1 MAIRY
6 RWMLC
11 ATCRTTGRSEA
22 RSHPGGMTPTGS
34 TKSGRDV
41 TILAGW
47 EQRQSMFALA
57 RALPGGRKV
66 PAAGASTLVRGRVR
80 RSRWATARKSV
91 AGRALAAVALL
102 GLVWLSASTAVAATN
117 QFRGVNWADPRDNF
131 QSGVVYI
138 SGLSVSDTNSSATA
152 VAGAVMDQFI
162 SELGANSVRLP
173 INEATVAQYWNTYTG
188 AIDTVASK
196 GNVILCFWSSS
207 SGAKPPDMTAYWNM
221 WSTVV
226 TKYAGNSHVY
236 FEVFNEPS
244 GYSQSDLGTLYE
256 SWLTQFSTVPR
267 GRVILD
273 GQGLAQNVPAIA
285 SDSRFDGCLL
295 AVHEYTFFGSTAWT
309 TEAQWTSHFSGEVG
323 AYSDRTVCTE
333 WGAPMSPGSKNGIQY
348 GTQDYDSPPGSY
360 FVAYTRAVSAK
371 LRAWNMGSFL
381 WPGLRDGDWYSMTVK
396 TGTGANIT
404 LSVANKTGLDQLQN
418 AWGGPLDG
426 GASPAT
432 DGGTDAGGSIDG
444 GRDSGSGSS
453 ASSGSSGSSAT
464 ASTSGGTNASSTD
477 NPTSSGTASGS
488 TGAGGATGS
497 GGSSDAAGGES
508 GSNGRAGSSS
518 GGCAVRGVHGAD
530 TGGAAALALCV
541 LGLVAARRRDRRTC
555 GRVEPEVAR
564 ECIQRTFLE

>member
-1 MAIRY
+1 
-6 RWMLC
+6 
-11 ATCRTTGRSEA
+11 
-22 RSHPGGMTPTGS
+22 
-34 TKSGRDV
+34 
-41 TILAGW
+41 
-47 EQRQSMFALA
+47 MFVLV
-57 RALPGGRKV
+57 RALPRGSKV
-66 PAAGASTLVRGRVR
+66 LAAGASTLDRERVR
-80 RSRWATARKSV
+80 RSRCATARKFAAARAFAVV
-91 AGRALAAVALL
+91 ASL

-138 SGLSVSDTNSSATA
+138 SGLSASDTYSSATA
-152 VAGAVMDQFI
+152 VAGAVMDQFV

-173 INEATVAQYWNTYTG
+173 INEATVAQYWSTYTG

-273 GQGLAQNVPAIA
+273 GEGLAQNVPAIA

-333 WGAPMSPGSKNGIQY
+333 WGAPMSPGSKDGIQY
-348 GTQDYDSPPGSY
+348 GTQDYDIPPGSY
-360 FVAYTRAVSAK
+360 FVAYVRAVSAK
-371 LRAWNMGSFL
+371 LRAWNMGSFY

-396 TGTGANIT
+396 TGTGANLT
-404 LSVANKTGLDQLQN
+404 LSLANKTGLDQLQN
-418 AWGGPLDG
+418 AWGVPLDG
-426 GASPAT
+426 GASPAA
-432 DGGTDAGGSIDG
+432 DGGTDAGRSIDG
-444 GRDSGSGSS
+444 GLDSGSGSS

-464 ASTSGGTNASSTD
+464 ASTSGGTNASS
-477 NPTSSGTASGS
+477 SGTASGS

-497 GGSSDAAGGES
+497 GGSSDATGGES
-508 GSNGRAGSSS
+508 GSSGRAESSS
-518 GGCAVRGVHGAD
+518 GGCGCAVLDVRGSD
-530 TGGAAALALCV
+530 TGGTAALALCV
-541 LGLVAARRRDRRTC
+541 LGLVAARRRDRATR

-564 ECIQRTFLE
+564 ERIQRTSQSRPFSSLPLAPLGTRSDPLHERSGAPDSNTITFLDRRRTRPAR